1 MNFASRVYAAAAHV
15 SGMLTDITVT
25 PAGGGAA
32 YPGKVGFTEAT
43 EMVLGGEV
51 IASAPTIRYASADLP
66 VLAKGDSIAIGARTF
81 KIGNIE
87 RLHDG
92 SEVQASLVKP

>member
-1 MNFASRVYAAAAHV
+1 MDFAARVYAAAAHV
-15 SGMLTDITVT
+15 SGMLTAIVVT

-51 IASAPTIRYASADLP
+51 IASAPAIRFAAADLP
-66 VLAKGDSIAIGARTF
+66 ALAKGDAIAIGARSF
-81 KIGNIE
+81 KVGNLE
-87 RLHDG
+87 RQHDG
-92 SEVQASLVKP
+92 SEVLATLIKP